1 MIPAILDIARPW
13 AGTPPEMRRVKAE
26 GGWAVVC
33 TEQCEIH
40 RMLAATGVPEAD
52 AAWKAG

>member
-1 MIPAILDIARPW
+1 
-13 AGTPPEMRRVKAE
+13 MRRVKAE

-40 RMLAATGVPEAD
+40 RLLAAIGLPETD
-52 AAWKAG
+52 AARQAG